1 MQNEI
6 SLDNL
11 ENLIKDNLAF
21 IIKTVSNITG
31 RYVSCFHDDE
41 FSIALLAFMDA
52 VKKYD
57 ESKGNFF
64 PFAKVVIENRLKNYL
79 KEENK
84 YLNITSLDFLND
96 LGFDFYKEEEKDNL
110 DLKDEISLYQKEL
123 EYFNLS
129 FDDLINKAPKHID
142 TRIKAYEVARDISDN
157 DEIVKETYKKRHLP
171 IRMVSL
177 FSKLSEK
184 IIKRSKEFIL
194 ATMIV
199 FYKDY
204 SQIKAWIKETRCYH
218 AS

>member
-1 MQNEI
+1 
-6 SLDNL
+6 
-11 ENLIKDNLAF
+11 
-21 IIKTVSNITG
+21 
-31 RYVSCFHDDE
+31 
-41 FSIALLAFMDA
+41 MDA